1 MFSTNHDRTGSNVLA
16 SSRAAEARGI
26 YAVLAAMIVLLV
38 CAAGPASASPI
49 SVVLQPWNGD
59 DSNAVFVESSGELGQ
74 GITPH
79 LGATFRNLEDHAISF
94 DVMWRD
100 RNALEQWL
108 CADILTITGLTGNK
122 IALEM
127 DYDENVYNPPM
138 DQVWALT
145 GEETLYVL
153 TTPGR
158 ARSGG
163 WDPLWVV
170 NNASGVFPMP
180 ANPWP
185 SNGLW
190 NFQGTYAEAYAAYG
204 SGATVLGAFGV
215 DSGVNTVW
223 AVINQDGSYA
233 PEPGTMLI
241 LLGGAAAILRR
252 RRSA

>member
-1 MFSTNHDRTGSNVLA
+1 MFSRNHNWNGISVVA
-16 SSRAAEARGI
+16 SSRIADGLRVCT
-26 YAVLAAMIVLLV
+26 VLAAMIVLFV

-49 SVVLQPWNGD
+49 TVTLQPWNGN

-74 GITPH
+74 GIIPH

-94 DVMWRD
+94 DIMWRD

-108 CADILTITGLTGNK
+108 CADILTITGLTGSK

-145 GEETLYVL
+145 GEETIYVL
-153 TTPGR
+153 TGNP
-158 ARSGG
+158 AYAGG
-163 WDPLWVV
+163 WQSLWSV

-185 SNGLW
+185 SNGVW
-190 NFQGTYAEAYAAYG
+190 NFQGTFAEAYAAYG

-215 DSGVNTVW
+215 DPDVNMVW

-241 LLGGAAAILRR
+241 LAAGAAAILRR